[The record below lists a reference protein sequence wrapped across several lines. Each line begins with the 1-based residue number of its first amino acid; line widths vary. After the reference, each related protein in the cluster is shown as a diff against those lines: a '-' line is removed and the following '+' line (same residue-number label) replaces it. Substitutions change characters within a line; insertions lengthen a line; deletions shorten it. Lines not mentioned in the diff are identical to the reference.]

1 MIFETHAHYD
11 DRKFASDMDALLS
24 SELIRAGVDKVMNV
38 AADMGSVDT
47 TNALSLK
54 YENVYAAL
62 GVHPSE
68 IKELTEADMKHIR
81 NLTLGNK
88 KIRAIGEI
96 GFDYHYEDY
105 DKRTQEK
112 WFIRQIELSKEL
124 KLPIVVHSRDAAADT
139 MRVISEYYTGNES
152 GVNGVIHC
160 FSYSAE
166 EALKYIDLGFVI
178 GVGGVVTYKNGKKL
192 KDVVTAIPLEKIVLE
207 TDCPYLSP
215 EPHRGERNSSLNLP
229 YVVQAI
235 AELKNVSAK
244 EVEKITYDNALRL
257 YGLL

>member
-11 DRKFASDMDALLS
+11 DRRFASDMDALLS
-24 SELIRAGVDKVMNV
+24 SGLIKAGVDKVMNV

-47 TNALSLK
+47 TNVLSLK
-54 YENVYAAL
+54 YDNVYAAL

-68 IKELTEADMKHIR
+68 IKELTEADMKHIQD
-81 NLTLGNK
+81 LILENK
-88 KIRAIGEI
+88 KVRAIGEI

-105 DKRTQEK
+105 DKTEQEK
-112 WFIRQIELSKEL
+112 WFVRQIELAKEL
-124 KLPIVVHSRDAAADT
+124 QLPIIVHSRDAAADT
-139 MRVISEYYTGNES
+139 MRVIREYYTGKES

-166 EALKYIDLGFVI
+166 EALKYIDLGFAI

-235 AELKNVSAK
+235 AELKNVSAE
-244 EVEKITYDNALRL
+244 EVERVTYDNALRL
-257 YGLL
+257 YGLS

>member
-11 DRKFASDMDALLS
+11 DRRFASDMDALLS
-24 SELIRAGVDKVMNV
+24 SGLIKAGVDKVMNV

-47 TNALSLK
+47 TNVLSLK
-54 YENVYAAL
+54 YDNVYAAL

-68 IKELTEADMKHIR
+68 IKELTEADMKHIQD
-81 NLTLGNK
+81 LILENK
-88 KIRAIGEI
+88 KVRAIGEI

-105 DKRTQEK
+105 DKTEQEK
-112 WFIRQIELSKEL
+112 WFVRQIELAKEL
-124 KLPIVVHSRDAAADT
+124 QLPIIVHSRDAAADT
-139 MRVISEYYTGNES
+139 MRVIREYYTGKES

-166 EALKYIDLGFVI
+166 EALKYIDLGFAI

-192 KDVVTAIPLEKIVLE
+192 KDVVTAIPFEKIVLE

-235 AELKNVSAK
+235 AELKIVSAE
-244 EVEKITYDNALRL
+244 EVERVTYDNALRL
-257 YGLL
+257 YGLS

>member
-11 DRKFASDMDALLS
+11 DRRFASDMDALLS
-24 SELIRAGVDKVMNV
+24 SGLIKAGVDKVMNV

-47 TNALSLK
+47 TNVLSLK
-54 YENVYAAL
+54 YDNVYAAL

-68 IKELTEADMKHIR
+68 IKELTEADMKHIQD
-81 NLTLGNK
+81 LILENK
-88 KIRAIGEI
+88 KVRAIGEI

-105 DKRTQEK
+105 DKTEQEK
-112 WFIRQIELSKEL
+112 WFVRQIELAKEL
-124 KLPIVVHSRDAAADT
+124 QLPIIVHSRDAAADT
-139 MRVISEYYTGNES
+139 MRVIREYYTGKES

-166 EALKYIDLGFVI
+166 EALKYIDLGFAI

-235 AELKNVSAK
+235 AELKIVSAE
-244 EVEKITYDNALRL
+244 EVERVTYDNALRL
-257 YGLL
+257 YGLS